1 MPSLQRWRW
10 AATDWR
16 AQDHGLQLR
25 QNYNRVAPRL
35 AAQIGRYAHA
45 RQFKRMNKA
54 VRTLRTR
61 VGRVHREVARQLHL
75 LPEAAQAKVQELLER
90 TARILT
96 QAPKDKSKLYALHAP
111 EVECIGKGKA
121 PRVRHQP
128 LQALDLLDS
137 ASSNLHYNRLICA
150 SCEGSLMLSA
160 ARTSAW
166 RG

>member
-75 LPEAAQAKVQELLER
+75 LPEAAQAKVQDLLER

-121 PRVRHQP
+121 RKPYEFGVKVSVAVTHKQ
-128 LQALDLLDS
+128 
-137 ASSNLHYNRLICA
+137 
-150 SCEGSLMLSA
+150 GLMVGA
-160 ARTSAW
+160 A
-166 RG
+166 G